1 MYRLLLKLLPPA
13 IRALVEMAVRIVSQ
27 LNTAKE
33 RKAFAEYVLEAL
45 KTDGSLTVAEWAA
58 IGSKAGILRG
68 RRKQEAA

>member
-1 MYRLLLKLLPPA
+1 MYRLLLKLLPSDVRALIEMA
-13 IRALVEMAVRIVSQ
+13 IRVVSH

>member
-1 MYRLLLKLLPPA
+1 MYRLLLKLLPPD
-13 IRALVEMAVRIVSQ
+13 IRALVEMAVRIVSH

-45 KTDGSLTVAEWAA
+45 KTDGSLTVGEWSS
-58 IGSKAGILRG
+58 IGKRAGILRG